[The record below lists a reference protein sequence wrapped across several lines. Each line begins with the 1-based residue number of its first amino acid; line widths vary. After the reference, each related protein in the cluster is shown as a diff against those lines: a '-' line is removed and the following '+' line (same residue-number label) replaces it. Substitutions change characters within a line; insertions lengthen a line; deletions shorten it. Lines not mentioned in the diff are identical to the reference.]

1 MDTSL
6 PAIAAAIADPPA
18 RRRVEER
25 LRTVQRLAEETR
37 RQLTPG
43 NLAAAVT
50 PLSAALEELRAARA
64 AAASAEPKESPSATL
79 MLLDEKI
86 AAAQSALAAAAGVAM
101 DALADRETAVPGE
114 SLQVSASVWNA
125 GSRPVEVTNV
135 ELLSPDALARAGGR
149 DRRARSPT
157 REARGVEVPG
167 RTGAG
172 RVADDP
178 LFPAPAARRE
188 RSTTGPTRRPPC
200 GESLSS
206 LRP

>member
-1 MDTSL
+1 MAGAGGPQEKDLFAAVDTSL

-25 LRTVQRLAEETR
+25 LRTVQKLAEETR

-125 GSRPVEVTNV
+125 GS
-135 ELLSPDALARAGGR
+135 
-149 DRRARSPT
+149 
-157 REARGVEVPG
+157 
-167 RTGAG
+167 
-172 RVADDP
+172 
-178 LFPAPAARRE
+178 
-188 RSTTGPTRRPPC
+188 GP
-200 GESLSS
+200 SK
-206 LRP
+206 